1 MSKSTYLEN
10 AVLDFWLN
18 GNAGGFSAPTTI
30 YLGLIDTADPTD
42 EAINEIPSTDYTATG
57 ANANERPPITF
68 ATTSGNS
75 FEGPDSDIEFEN
87 TSGVAFV
94 VKGFGIWNAATGGQ
108 LLYHGNISDKTIE
121 DGDSIRFEAS
131 SSITISED

>member
-18 GNAGGFSAPTTI
+18 ANAGGFSSPSDI

-57 ANANERPPITF
+57 ASANSRPPITF

-75 FEGPDSDIEFEN
+75 FAGPDSDIEFEN
-87 TSGVAFV
+87 TSGIAFE
-94 VKGFGIWNAATGGQ
+94 VKGFGIWTAPTGGQ

>member
-18 GNAGGFSAPTTI
+18 ANAGGFSSPSTI

-42 EAINEIPSTDYTATG
+42 EAINEIAPTDYTATG
-57 ANANERPPITF
+57 AATDSRPAITF

-87 TSGVAFV
+87 TSGGNFV
-94 VKGFGIWNAATGGQ
+94 VRGFGIWNAATGGQ

-121 DGDSIRFEAS
+121 NGDSIRFEAS
-131 SSITISED
+131 SSITIEED